1 VEEEI
6 EKGVEGLMVEGVE
19 GVIVEEVMVEAKGW
33 LGVRQGGRA
42 TGNACSVAM

>member
-1 VEEEI
+1 VEEET
-6 EKGVEGLMVEGVE
+6 EKGVEGLMVEGV
-19 GVIVEEVMVEAKGW
+19 IVEGGAGVMVEAKGW